1 MNKCEICNTEF
12 DTSNKLCRHIEK
24 VHNIDRKDYYDK
36 YLKKDKDGICLTC
49 GNDTSFIGFKRGYR
63 TFCSCSCAK
72 LDPDIQQRT
81 KQTNLERYGVE
92 VIFQRSDVIEKS
104 HSQEAIFKAR
114 QTMLNNYGVK
124 SNLEREDVRKK
135 CYSEEAKEKR
145 RQTNLKQDEENNI
158 FQLSE
163 TKEKSGDENLT
174 LNKNETNNKNLIINR
189 SKQEENIFNLLLEKY
204 DINDI
209 IRQYSSNLYPFKCD
223 FYIKSLDLYI
233 ECNFH
238 WIHNTH
244 WFDKNDPKDKKILKE
259 WKKKAKTS
267 DYYKKA
273 IETWTIRDIN
283 KKNILEN
290 NNLNYL
296 VFWDYNDSIN
306 YIKNML

>member
-1 MNKCEICNTEF
+1 MNKCEICNIEF

-158 FQLSE
+158 FQLPE
-163 TKEKSGDENLT
+163 TKEKSGDENPT

-267 DYYKKA
+267 NYYKKA
-273 IETWTIRDIN
+273 IETWTIRDTN

-296 VFWDYNDSIN
+296 VFWDYKDSIN
-306 YIKNML
+306 YIQNML